1 MDDLA
6 RIFGGKSVWIMSN
19 KDVIGRKIFISDITV
34 LSFRLLKMFMTNP
47 RPQQGSGIFLTKLFP
62 AGNIY
67 GISGFPG
74 TRKLAETSRVY
85 LM

>member
-1 MDDLA
+1 ML
-6 RIFGGKSVWIMSN
+6 
-19 KDVIGRKIFISDITV
+19 
-34 LSFRLLKMFMTNP
+34 MTNP
-47 RPQQGSGIFLTKLFP
+47 RPQQGSGILLIKLFL

-74 TRKLAETSRVY
+74 TRKLAETTRVY